1 MTARNIDATPRES
14 NHAPALI
21 NKKASSSSSSSSS
34 KNDKEETPK
43 VQKSISAP
51 KTSSSIQIA
60 ANPHAAATTANPAA
74 QEFNDVMLPVIP
86 VDQQQE
92 KKKKKV
98 DENQEKVKTEK
109 VSQRLQINS
118 NCAMAENKGL
128 SI

>member
-60 ANPHAAATTANPAA
+60 ANPHAAAATAANPAT

-86 VDQQQE
+86 VD
-92 KKKKKV
+92 
-98 DENQEKVKTEK
+98 
-109 VSQRLQINS
+109 
-118 NCAMAENKGL
+118 
-128 SI
+128 